1 MYVLIPSLQLQER
14 RSSEVLRERCAAG
27 SAGWTPAIPAAAR
40 SYSVSEMAYLEAY
53 NTAMEDRIITPEE
66 RKLLNSLATAYS
78 LADTRVE
85 ELEAEYNEM
94 LEEE

>member
-1 MYVLIPSLQLQER
+1 M
-14 RSSEVLRERCAAG
+14 
-27 SAGWTPAIPAAAR
+27 TF
-40 SYSVSEMAYLEAY
+40 
-53 NTAMEDRIITPEE
+53 ITPEE